1 MKLYDWKIAA
11 NPRRVMIYLAEKGIE
26 VTVEDVGDPDSAQLK
41 AAYKERFPDRLV
53 PVLELDDGTCIG
65 EAMAIC
71 RYFETLYPE
80 PPLMGTDARDQAVVE
95 MWERRAENEGL
106 LAVSEAFRNAHPGF
120 AGRGL
125 PGTGEPV
132 PQIPELVDR
141 GRARVRRFYDKID
154 AQLAANEFLAGER
167 FTVADITAFVTVKFA
182 RTVKVEVEGERPNL
196 ERWYGQVSARP
207 SANA

>member
-26 VTVEDVGDPDSAQLK
+26 VSVEDVGEPDSGQLT
-41 AAYKERFPDRLV
+41 AAFKERFPDRLV

-65 EAMAIC
+65 ESMAIC
-71 RYFETLYPE
+71 RYFEELHPE
-80 PPLMGTDARDQAVVE
+80 PPLMGTDARDKAVVE

-120 AGRGL
+120 ADRGL
-125 PGTGEPV
+125 PGASDPI
-132 PQIPELVDR
+132 PQIPELVNR
-141 GRARVRRFYDKID
+141 GRERVRRFYDKID
-154 AQLAANEFLAGER
+154 AQLAENEFLAGER
-167 FTVADITAFVTVKFA
+167 FSVADITAFVTVKFA
-182 RTVKVEVEGERPNL
+182 GVVRVEIEGNRPNL
-196 ERWYGQVSARP
+196 ERWYDQVLARP